1 MRHRKISLAYE
12 RELTFAGM
20 REQQM
25 IRQMLQ
31 VPAITAHILSKVL
44 FYRFFGIHVQL
55 LTETSI
61 PVKMYNVLSSNGVC
75 TRVSIRANAFVLSVC
90 GMGM

>member
-20 REQQM
+20 RELRM

-31 VPAITAHILSKVL
+31 VPAITAHILPKEL